1 MMKMMTLNIALN
13 LEQYLKN
20 NIRVLIY
27 LFIDLTFT
35 T

>member
-1 MMKMMTLNIALN
+1 MMTLNIALN

>member
-1 MMKMMTLNIALN
+1 MKMMTLNIALN